1 MAQQTAM
8 QQAIEYLKSLNMEAF
23 ATILEVKFLEKE
35 KEHIAKAWDAGYY
48 GYFSL
53 GIREIEFNN
62 GEEYYNINYNETY
75 NK

>member
-1 MAQQTAM
+1 MKTAM
-8 QQAIEYLKSLNMEAF
+8 QELIEYLNGDTYAGICDIKDRAEEL
-23 ATILEVKFLEKE
+23 LEKE
-35 KEHIAKAWDAGYY
+35 KDNIAKAWDAGYY

-62 GEEYYNINYNETY
+62 GEEYYKINYNETY

>member
-8 QQAIEYLKSLNMEAF
+8 QEAIKYLKLFNLEAS
-23 ATILEVKFLEKE
+23 AIILEDKFLEKE

-53 GIREIEFNN
+53 GMREIEFNN
-62 GEEYYNINYNETY
+62 GEEYYEKNY
-75 NK
+75 KK